1 MSNKYI
7 SRLNIITKLLENHSL
22 SFHETDYTNLLESL
36 IKCLNSYKDTK
47 STKYL
52 IMYVCS
58 LLVISKPQYLF
69 SNNFLFYINL

>member
-22 SFHETDYTNLLESL
+22 PFHDTDYINLLESI
-36 IKCLNSYKDTK
+36 IKCLNSYKDAK

-52 IMYVCS
+52 IMYVRC
-58 LLVISKPQYLF
+58 LLVISELLYLF
-69 SNNFLFYINL
+69 SNKFSIFY